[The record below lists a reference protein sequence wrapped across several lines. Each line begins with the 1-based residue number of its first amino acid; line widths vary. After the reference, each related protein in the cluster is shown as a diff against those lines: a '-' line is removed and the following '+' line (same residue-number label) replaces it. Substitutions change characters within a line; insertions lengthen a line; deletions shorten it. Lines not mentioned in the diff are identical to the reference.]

1 MNCRQIIKFYIT
13 MVLALLLAPQP
24 RAFAQIPGCNAEL
37 DKIFPI
43 QGTITNLETLKAS
56 EFIGAQNVQQVGNQV
71 DNQQNLLTIPVPSF
85 QENITRQIE
94 AFWRMRVKNSDLL
107 SLGSKNATYKVTN
120 ESDKVDGS
128 PFNKVNIS
136 PLGNIRQVLPCSEE
150 TTIIEGGITLVFT
163 DLSNIRVTKDKKRFQ
178 GKIQVCVPIKTSC
191 P

>member
-1 MNCRQIIKFYIT
+1 MNCRQINKFYI
-13 MVLALLLAPQP
+13 MVLALLFAPQP
-24 RAFAQIPGCNAEL
+24 RAFAQNLPGCDAEL

-43 QGTITNLETLKAS
+43 QGTITNLKILEAS

-71 DNQQNLLTIPVPSF
+71 DNQQDLLAIPVPSF
-85 QENITRQIE
+85 QQSIPRNVQ

-107 SLGSKNATYKVTN
+107 SLGSKNATYEVTN

-136 PLGNIRQVLPCSEE
+136 PEGTIRLLPCTGE

-163 DLSNIRVTKDKKRFQ
+163 DLSKIRVTKDKKRFQ